1 MVTPESLNQC
11 MKQWI
16 ASLVPQLA
24 AQLCYSLIE
33 NHTFLDGNKRIGIHL
48 TLVFL
53 RINGIDLNY
62 SQEDLI
68 DFGLNIALRKMLGRD

>member
-1 MVTPESLNQC
+1 